1 MKNTRT
7 RRTSPTVRPAVL
19 VLAVLASMAPATVR
33 ADDLKDARTALAAG
47 QLDQAVQLFEKAA
60 AQGYAE
66 GRAGVGQVW
75 LKRHNYDKALEQ
87 FQLAQKMDPNLALAH
102 WGAGE
107 VSRRNEDCASALP
120 EFQRAVEL
128 DHKYPDAQLALGDCL
143 TQLQKYDQAVA
154 ALQPGLNWGRWKPR
168 FLVALGN
175 VEMTRDSLRDAG
187 IYFTQ
192 ASEAAPDDPIT
203 NKALGDFYL
212 KRGIGSLAITSYE
225 KAVSLDSTDI
235 DLRFALGRALAV
247 DAAAG
252 GSSTYNQAIEQYKW
266 VAERNPDYSG
276 AQLALGDIYYR
287 AGQADPRYYAEAR
300 PHLEKYTQLAP
311 NDARGWS
318 LLGRDLYYLREKD
331 AALAAMKKAEGLGD
345 KSKDMYTVMFR
356 ALVDAKD
363 WAGAQAAIQ
372 KGEPT
377 TADLLKLAQVQS
389 FQGNASAAD
398 SLYRT
403 LVEKD
408 STSNDAK
415 FALLEMGKAQ
425 YRAAVANKDTT
436 AQKAAYATAIATL
449 TRRITLDPSNDE
461 AYYYR
466 GLSHKELKQLP
477 EAVADLRQSVLLAPT
492 KGDRYFWLAVAH
504 SQSGAADSAVADFK
518 AMVAVDSTSK
528 SASTA
533 YQQIGYEQLKKK
545 DWMGAIFWLEKSVA
559 IDPANKQ
566 SLIWIGQAYQNAGN
580 REKAL
585 EYYNK
590 VLAIDPNEP
599 NANKGKQ
606 TLLKAPAGGT
616 KPAVK
621 Q

>member
-1 MKNTRT
+1 MMNTRT
-7 RRTSPTVRPAVL
+7 RRTSPTARHAVL
-19 VLAVLASMAPATVR
+19 ALAVLASLSAATAR

-47 QLDQAVQLFEKAA
+47 QLDQSIQLFEKAA

-75 LKRHNYDKALEQ
+75 LRRHNFDKALEQ

-107 VSRRNEDCASALP
+107 CARRNEDCNTALP

-143 TQLQKYDQAVA
+143 TQLKKYDQAVA
-154 ALQPGLNWGRWKPR
+154 SLQPGLNWGKWKPR

-175 VEMTRDSLRDAG
+175 VEMARDSLRDAG

-192 ASEAAPDDPIT
+192 ASEVAPDDPIT

-212 KRGIGSLAITSYE
+212 KRGIGSLAIPSYE

-235 DLRFALGRALAV
+235 DLRFALGRALAFDQRYD
-247 DAAAG
+247 DAIA
-252 GSSTYNQAIEQYKW
+252 QYQW
-266 VAERNPDYSG
+266 VAQANPDYAG

-287 AGQADPRYYAEAR
+287 AGQAQPRYYAEAR

-331 AALAAMKKAEGLGD
+331 AALAAMKKAESLGD

-363 WAGAQAAIQ
+363 WNGALVAVQ

-377 TADLLKLAQVQS
+377 SADMLKLAQVQAIS
-389 FQGNASAAD
+389 GNNAAAD
-398 SLYRT
+398 SMYRA

-415 FALLEMGKAQ
+415 FALLEMGKTQ
-425 YRAAVANKDTT
+425 YKAKDYPTAVS
-436 AQKAAYATAIATL
+436 TL
-449 TRRITLDPSNDE
+449 TRRIALDPNSDE

-466 GLSHKELKQLP
+466 GLSHKELKELP
-477 EAVADLRQSVLLAPT
+477 EAVADLRQAVVLAPT
-492 KGDRYFWLAVAH
+492 KGDRYFWLAVAQ
-504 SQSGAADSAVADFK
+504 SQAGAADSALAGFR

-528 SASTA
+528 NASTA
-533 YQQIGYEQLKKK
+533 YQQIGFDYLKKK
-545 DWMGAIFWLEKSVA
+545 DWAAAIPFLEKSVA
-559 IDPANKQ
+559 IDPTNKQ
-566 SLIWIGQAYQNAGN
+566 SLIWLGQAYQNSGN
-580 REKAL
+580 KTKAI
-585 EYYNK
+585 EYYDR
-590 VLAIDPNEP
+590 VLQMDPNEP
-599 NANKGKQ
+599 NASKGKAI
-606 TLLKAPAGGT
+606 LMKGPAKGPTNT
-616 KPAVK
+616 K

>member
-1 MKNTRT
+1 MMNTRT
-7 RRTSPTVRPAVL
+7 RRTSPTARHAVL
-19 VLAVLASMAPATVR
+19 ALAVLASLSAATAR

-47 QLDQAVQLFEKAA
+47 QLDQSIQLFEKAA

-75 LKRHNYDKALEQ
+75 LRRHNFDKALEQ

-107 VSRRNEDCASALP
+107 CARRNEDCVTALP

-143 TQLQKYDQAVA
+143 TQLKKYDQAVA
-154 ALQPGLNWGRWKPR
+154 SLQPGLNWGKWKPR

-212 KRGIGSLAITSYE
+212 KRGIGSLAIPSYE

-235 DLRFALGRALAV
+235 DLRFALGRALAFDQRYD
-247 DAAAG
+247 DAIA
-252 GSSTYNQAIEQYKW
+252 QYQW
-266 VAERNPDYSG
+266 VAQANPDYAG

-287 AGQADPRYYAEAR
+287 AGQAQPRYYAEAR

-331 AALAAMKKAEGLGD
+331 AALAAMKKAESLGD

-363 WAGAQAAIQ
+363 WNGALVAVQ

-377 TADLLKLAQVQS
+377 SADMLKLAQVQAIS
-389 FQGNASAAD
+389 GNNAAAD
-398 SLYRT
+398 SMYRA

-415 FALLEMGKAQ
+415 FALLEMGKTQ
-425 YRAAVANKDTT
+425 YKAKDYPTAVS
-436 AQKAAYATAIATL
+436 TL
-449 TRRITLDPSNDE
+449 TRRIALDPGNDE

-466 GLSHKELKQLP
+466 GLSHKELKELP
-477 EAVADLRQSVLLAPT
+477 EAVADLRQAVVLAPT
-492 KGDRYFWLAVAH
+492 KGDRYFWLAVAQ
-504 SQSGAADSAVADFK
+504 SQAGAADSALAGFR

-528 SASTA
+528 NASTA
-533 YQQIGYEQLKKK
+533 YQQIGFDYLKKK
-545 DWMGAIFWLEKSVA
+545 DWAAAIPFLEKSVA
-559 IDPANKQ
+559 IDPTNKQ
-566 SLIWIGQAYQNAGN
+566 SLIWLGQAYQNSGN
-580 REKAL
+580 KTKAI
-585 EYYNK
+585 EYYDR
-590 VLAIDPNEP
+590 VLQMDPNEP
-599 NANKGKQ
+599 NASKGKAI
-606 TLLKAPAGGT
+606 LMKGPAKGT
-616 KPAVK
+616 TNTK

>member
-1 MKNTRT
+1 MMNTRT
-7 RRTSPTVRPAVL
+7 RRTSPTARHAVL
-19 VLAVLASMAPATVR
+19 ALAVLASLSAATAR

-47 QLDQAVQLFEKAA
+47 QLDQSIQLFEKAA

-75 LKRHNYDKALEQ
+75 LRRHNFDKALEQ

-107 VSRRNEDCASALP
+107 CARRNEDCITALP

-143 TQLQKYDQAVA
+143 TQLKKYDQAVA
-154 ALQPGLNWGRWKPR
+154 SLQPGLNWGKWKPR

-212 KRGIGSLAITSYE
+212 KRGIGSLAIPSYE

-235 DLRFALGRALAV
+235 DLRFALGRALAFDQRYD
-247 DAAAG
+247 DAIA
-252 GSSTYNQAIEQYKW
+252 QYQW
-266 VAERNPDYSG
+266 VAQANPDYAG

-287 AGQADPRYYAEAR
+287 AGQAQPRYYAEAR

-331 AALAAMKKAEGLGD
+331 AALAAMKKAESLGD

-363 WAGAQAAIQ
+363 WNGALAAVQ

-377 TADLLKLAQVQS
+377 SADMLKLAQVQAIS
-389 FQGNASAAD
+389 GNNAAAD
-398 SLYRT
+398 SMYRA

-415 FALLEMGKAQ
+415 FALLEMGKTQ
-425 YRAAVANKDTT
+425 YKAKD
-436 AQKAAYATAIATL
+436 YPTAIGTL
-449 TRRITLDPSNDE
+449 TRRIALDPSNDE

-466 GLSHKELKQLP
+466 GLCHKELKQFA
-477 EAVADLRQSVLLAPT
+477 EALADLRQAATIAPT
-492 KGDRYFWLAVAH
+492 KGERHFWLAVTLMQAYP
-504 SQSGAADSAVADFK
+504 GCPTNCGADSTAAALDEFK

-528 SASTA
+528 NAATA
-533 YQQIGYEQLKKK
+533 YQQIGFDHLKKK
-545 DWMGAIFWLEKSVA
+545 DWLGAIPYLEKSIA
-559 IDPANKQ
+559 IDPTNKQ
-566 SLIWIGQAYQNAGN
+566 SLIWCGQAYQNAGN
-580 REKAL
+580 KAKAL
-585 EYYNK
+585 EYYDR

-599 NANKGKQ
+599 NAKKGKEILQ
-606 TLLKAPAGGT
+606 KAAPKST
-616 KPAVK
+616 

>member
-1 MKNTRT
+1 MMNTRT
-7 RRTSPTVRPAVL
+7 RRTSPTARHAVL
-19 VLAVLASMAPATVR
+19 AFAVLASLSAATAR
-33 ADDLKDARTALAAG
+33 ADDLKDARTALAAS
-47 QLDQAVQLFEKAA
+47 QLDQSIQLFEKAA

-75 LKRHNYDKALEQ
+75 LRRHNFDKALEQ

-107 VSRRNEDCASALP
+107 CARRNEDCITALP

-143 TQLQKYDQAVA
+143 TQLKKYDQAVA
-154 ALQPGLNWGRWKPR
+154 ALQPGLNWGKWKPR

-212 KRGIGSLAITSYE
+212 KRGIGSLAIPSYE

-235 DLRFALGRALAV
+235 DLRFALGRALAFDQRYD
-247 DAAAG
+247 DAIA
-252 GSSTYNQAIEQYKW
+252 QYQW
-266 VAERNPDYSG
+266 VAQANPDYAG

-287 AGQADPRYYAEAR
+287 AGQAQPRYYAEAR

-331 AALAAMKKAEGLGD
+331 AALAAMKKAESLGD
-345 KSKDMYTVMFR
+345 KSKEMYTVMFR

-363 WAGAQAAIQ
+363 WNGALAAVQ

-377 TADLLKLAQVQS
+377 SADMLKVAQVQAFS
-389 FQGNASAAD
+389 GNSAAAD
-398 SLYRT
+398 SMYRA

-425 YRAAVANKDTT
+425 YRAAVAASKDTV
-436 AQKAAYATAIATL
+436 AARAGFATAAGTL
-449 TRRITLDPSNDE
+449 TRRIALDPSNDE

-466 GLSHKELKQLP
+466 GLSHKELKELP
-477 EAVADLRQSVLLAPT
+477 EAVADLRQAVVLAPT
-492 KGDRYFWLAVAH
+492 KGDRYFWLAVAQ
-504 SQSGAADSAVADFK
+504 SQAGAADSALAAFR

-528 SASTA
+528 NASTA
-533 YQQIGYEQLKKK
+533 YQQIGFDYLKKK
-545 DWMGAIFWLEKSVA
+545 DWAAAIPFLEKSVL
-559 IDPANKQ
+559 IDPTNKQ
-566 SLIWIGQAYQNAGN
+566 SLIWLGQAYQNSGN
-580 REKAL
+580 KTKAI
-585 EYYNK
+585 EYYDR
-590 VLAIDPNEP
+590 VLQMDPNEP
-599 NANKGKQ
+599 NASKGKAI
-606 TLLKAPAGGT
+606 LMKGPAKGSTNT
-616 KPAVK
+616 K

>member
-1 MKNTRT
+1 MMNTRT
-7 RRTSPTVRPAVL
+7 RRTSPTARHAVL
-19 VLAVLASMAPATVR
+19 ALAVLASLSAATAR

-47 QLDQAVQLFEKAA
+47 QLDQSIQLFEKAA

-75 LKRHNYDKALEQ
+75 LRRHNFDKALEQ

-107 VSRRNEDCASALP
+107 CARRNEDCNTALP

-143 TQLQKYDQAVA
+143 TQLKKYDQAVA
-154 ALQPGLNWGRWKPR
+154 SLQPGLNWGKWKPR

-175 VEMTRDSLRDAG
+175 VEMARDSLRDAG

-192 ASEAAPDDPIT
+192 ASEVAPDDPIT

-212 KRGIGSLAITSYE
+212 KRGIGSLAIPSYE

-235 DLRFALGRALAV
+235 DLRFALGRALAFDQRYD
-247 DAAAG
+247 DAIA
-252 GSSTYNQAIEQYKW
+252 QYQW
-266 VAERNPDYSG
+266 VAQANPDYAG

-287 AGQADPRYYAEAR
+287 AGQAQPRYYAEAR

-331 AALAAMKKAEGLGD
+331 AALAAMKKAESLGD

-363 WAGAQAAIQ
+363 WNGALVAVQ

-377 TADLLKLAQVQS
+377 SADMLKLAQVQAIS
-389 FQGNASAAD
+389 GNNAAAD
-398 SLYRT
+398 SMYRA

-415 FALLEMGKAQ
+415 FALLEMGKTQ
-425 YRAAVANKDTT
+425 YKAKDYPTAVS
-436 AQKAAYATAIATL
+436 TL
-449 TRRITLDPSNDE
+449 TRRIALDPNSDE

-466 GLSHKELKQLP
+466 GLSHKELKELP
-477 EAVADLRQSVLLAPT
+477 EAVADLRQAVVLAPT
-492 KGDRYFWLAVAH
+492 KGDRYFWLAVAQ
-504 SQSGAADSAVADFK
+504 SQAGAADSALAGFR

-528 SASTA
+528 NASTA
-533 YQQIGYEQLKKK
+533 YQQIGFDYLKKK
-545 DWMGAIFWLEKSVA
+545 DWAAAIPFLEKSVA
-559 IDPANKQ
+559 IDPTNKQ
-566 SLIWIGQAYQNAGN
+566 SLIWLGQAYQNSGN
-580 REKAL
+580 KTKAI
-585 EYYNK
+585 EYYDR
-590 VLAIDPNEP
+590 VLQMDPNEP
-599 NANKGKQ
+599 NASKGKAI
-606 TLLKAPAGGT
+606 LMKGPAKGSTNT
-616 KPAVK
+616 K

>member
-1 MKNTRT
+1 MMNTRT
-7 RRTSPTVRPAVL
+7 RRTSPTARHAVL
-19 VLAVLASMAPATVR
+19 ALAVLASLSAATAR

-47 QLDQAVQLFEKAA
+47 QLDQSIQLFEKAA

-75 LKRHNYDKALEQ
+75 LRRHNFDKALEQ

-107 VSRRNEDCASALP
+107 CARRNEDCNTALP

-143 TQLQKYDQAVA
+143 TQLKKYDQAVA
-154 ALQPGLNWGRWKPR
+154 SLQPGLNWGKWKPR

-175 VEMTRDSLRDAG
+175 VEMARDSLRDAG

-192 ASEAAPDDPIT
+192 ASEVAPDDPIT

-212 KRGIGSLAITSYE
+212 KRGIGSLAIPSYE

-235 DLRFALGRALAV
+235 DLRFALGRALAFDQRYD
-247 DAAAG
+247 DAIA
-252 GSSTYNQAIEQYKW
+252 QYQW
-266 VAERNPDYSG
+266 VAQANPDYAG

-287 AGQADPRYYAEAR
+287 AGQAQPRYYAEAR

-331 AALAAMKKAEGLGD
+331 AALAAMKKAESLGD
-345 KSKDMYTVMFR
+345 KSKEMYTVMFR

-363 WAGAQAAIQ
+363 WNGALVAVQ

-377 TADLLKLAQVQS
+377 SADMLKLAQVQAIS
-389 FQGNASAAD
+389 GNNAAAD
-398 SLYRT
+398 SMYRA

-415 FALLEMGKAQ
+415 FALLEMGKTQ
-425 YRAAVANKDTT
+425 YKAKDYPTAVS
-436 AQKAAYATAIATL
+436 TL
-449 TRRITLDPSNDE
+449 TRRIALDPNSDE

-466 GLSHKELKQLP
+466 GLSHKELKELP
-477 EAVADLRQSVLLAPT
+477 EAVADLRQAVVLAPT
-492 KGDRYFWLAVAH
+492 KGDRYFWLAVAQ
-504 SQSGAADSAVADFK
+504 SQAGAADSALAGFR

-528 SASTA
+528 NASTA
-533 YQQIGYEQLKKK
+533 YQQIGFDYLKKK
-545 DWMGAIFWLEKSVA
+545 DWAAAIPFLEKSVA
-559 IDPANKQ
+559 IDPTNKQ
-566 SLIWIGQAYQNAGN
+566 SLIWLGQAYQNSGN
-580 REKAL
+580 KTKAI
-585 EYYNK
+585 EYYDR
-590 VLAIDPNEP
+590 VLQMDPNEP
-599 NANKGKQ
+599 NASKGKAI
-606 TLLKAPAGGT
+606 LMKGPAKGSTNT
-616 KPAVK
+616 K

>member
-1 MKNTRT
+1 MMNTRT
-7 RRTSPTVRPAVL
+7 RRTSPTARHAVL
-19 VLAVLASMAPATVR
+19 ALAVLASLSAATAR

-47 QLDQAVQLFEKAA
+47 QLDQSIQLFEKAA

-75 LKRHNYDKALEQ
+75 LRRHNFDKALEQ

-102 WGAGE
+102 RGAGE
-107 VSRRNEDCASALP
+107 CARRNEDCNTALP

-143 TQLQKYDQAVA
+143 TQLKKYDQAVA
-154 ALQPGLNWGRWKPR
+154 SLQPGLNWGKWKPR

-175 VEMTRDSLRDAG
+175 VEMARDSLRDAG

-192 ASEAAPDDPIT
+192 ASEVAPDDPIT

-212 KRGIGSLAITSYE
+212 KRGIGSLAIPSYE

-235 DLRFALGRALAV
+235 DLRFALGRALAFDQRYD
-247 DAAAG
+247 DAIA
-252 GSSTYNQAIEQYKW
+252 QYQW
-266 VAERNPDYSG
+266 VAQANPDYAG

-287 AGQADPRYYAEAR
+287 AGQAQPRYYAEAR

-331 AALAAMKKAEGLGD
+331 AALAAMKKAESLGD

-363 WAGAQAAIQ
+363 WNGALVAVQ

-377 TADLLKLAQVQS
+377 SADMLKLAQVQAIS
-389 FQGNASAAD
+389 GNNAAAD
-398 SLYRT
+398 SMYRA

-415 FALLEMGKAQ
+415 FALLEMGKTQ
-425 YRAAVANKDTT
+425 YKAKDYPTAVS
-436 AQKAAYATAIATL
+436 TL
-449 TRRITLDPSNDE
+449 TRRIALDPNSDE

-466 GLSHKELKQLP
+466 GLSHKELKELP
-477 EAVADLRQSVLLAPT
+477 EAVADLRQAVVLAPT
-492 KGDRYFWLAVAH
+492 KGDRYFWLAVAQ
-504 SQSGAADSAVADFK
+504 SQAGAADSALAGFR

-528 SASTA
+528 NASTA
-533 YQQIGYEQLKKK
+533 YQQIGFDYLKKK
-545 DWMGAIFWLEKSVA
+545 DWAAAIPFLEKSVA
-559 IDPANKQ
+559 IDPTNKQ
-566 SLIWIGQAYQNAGN
+566 SLIWLGQAYQNSGN
-580 REKAL
+580 KTKAI
-585 EYYNK
+585 EYYDR
-590 VLAIDPNEP
+590 VLQMDPNEP
-599 NANKGKQ
+599 NASKGKAI
-606 TLLKAPAGGT
+606 LMKGPAKGSTNT
-616 KPAVK
+616 K